1 MKQIILYIILLFLLI
16 NCTNKG
22 KLQTNSESDITESVI
37 VDSVSIFG
45 IKSPKNPLHILEIL
59 DESGILRI
67 DRETLKISNDTLI
80 GGIVSFEDIKF
91 GINNPSNRGI
101 SFVSSR
107 QDDAAYE
114 SLKEL
119 ISKYYGD
126 AEDEEWHN
134 TSWNKNEVYI
144 RIRPLRSEDGGLVM
158 MWYF

>member
-22 KLQTNSESDITESVI
+22 KLQTNSELGITENMI

-45 IKSPKNPLHILEIL
+45 IKSPKQPLHILEIL

-80 GGIVSFEDIKF
+80 GGIVSFNDVKF
-91 GINNPSNRGI
+91 GINPFNRGI

-107 QDDAAYE
+107 QDEAAYE

-134 TSWNKNEVYI
+134 ASWNKNEVYI
-144 RIRPLRSEDGGLVM
+144 RIRPLHSEDGGLVM